1 MQVLG
6 EDDDGPL
13 LAAHERHLAERFEDP
28 GLDPIRRQR
37 GQPLGAFVDAEQSEE
52 KRCVN
57 VGLESELLER
67 APNPGDG
74 DVGTV
79 SWRDLGAVAEE
90 IDERQIGNGAVVRE
104 AVDFLEGRPSLGE

>member
-1 MQVLG
+1 M
-6 EDDDGPL
+6 
-13 LAAHERHLAERFEDP
+13 
-28 GLDPIRRQR
+28 
-37 GQPLGAFVDAEQSEE
+37 
-52 KRCVN
+52 N

-79 SWRDLGAVAEE
+79 PWRDLGAVAEE
-90 IDERQIGNGAVVRE
+90 IDERQIGNGAVVRK